1 MIEYVLSIALVF
13 LLWRTVVSSIVIHA
27 LSKEIANMKTQKDVE
42 DQFVK
47 ANINTLYRR
56 TERIPTANDPDIQK
70 YMAIKVPFHLSL
82 PSTSMYSPEQ
92 LKLLK
97 KEYDKNWENFTSYKE
112 GINK

>member
-1 MIEYVLSIALVF
+1 MIEYILSIALVF
-13 LLWRTVVSSIVIHA
+13 LVWKVIS

-56 TERIPTANDPDIQK
+56 TERILTANDPNIQK
-70 YMAIKVPFHLSL
+70 YRSIKVPFLLSL
-82 PSTSMYSPEQ
+82 PTISYYSPEQ